1 MTLEQF
7 QNLKISDIVILNVTF
22 KVHKKSTIQS
32 MKKLTEQ
39 QKVRRQILFNM
50 PYLLLTFL
58 IKERVLNKFLDNTS
72 KYAIVYST
80 KLSYLYTKLRD
91 PYAAIECTF
100 TWCCTEEG
108 YNFWKGLNDKYKS
121 IWEK

>member
-1 MTLEQF
+1 
-7 QNLKISDIVILNVTF
+7 
-22 KVHKKSTIQS
+22 

-58 IKERVLNKFLDNTS
+58 IKERVLNRFLDNTS
-72 KYAIVYST
+72 KYAIVHSIN
-80 KLSYLYTKLRD
+80 LSHFYTKLRD

-100 TWCCTEEG
+100 AWNCTEEG
-108 YNFWKGLNDKYKS
+108 YDFWKRLNNKYKS
-121 IWEK
+121 IWEMKNSCALLLLSHYQYTY